1 MNINSKPIQ
10 VDIVSAEA
18 ALFSGKVSMV
28 IVSGALGEL
37 GIVHGHSPLLTKLK
51 PGHIRL
57 IGENPEKAEQQLIYV
72 SGGLLEVQPYTVT
85 ILAQVAVRGED
96 LDESAALAAKERAE
110 QMLKSREKGDFD
122 YSHATAELA
131 QAVAQLKT
139 IRDLRKKSKV

>member
-1 MNINSKPIQ
+1 MITNSKPIQ
-10 VDIVSAEA
+10 LDIVSAEA
-18 ALFSGKVSMV
+18 ELFSGSVAMV
-28 IVSGALGEL
+28 IVSGAMGEL

-51 PGHIRL
+51 PGHIR
-57 IGENPEKAEQQLIYV
+57 IFQENNEQQLIYV

-85 ILAQVAVRGED
+85 ILSQVAVRGED

-139 IRDLRKKSKV
+139 IRDLRKKAKV

>member
-1 MNINSKPIQ
+1 MMINSKPIQ
-10 VDIVSAEA
+10 LDIVSAEA
-18 ALFSGKVSMV
+18 ELFSGKVPMV
-28 IVSGALGEL
+28 IVSGALGDL

-51 PGHIRL
+51 PGHIRIL
-57 IGENPEKAEQQLIYV
+57 QENGESQLIYV

-85 ILAQVAVRGED
+85 ILAQIAVRGED

-110 QMLKSREKGDFD
+110 QMLQSREKGDFD

-139 IRDLRKKSKV
+139 IRDLRKKAKV

>member
-1 MNINSKPIQ
+1 MMINSKPIQ

-18 ALFSGKVSMV
+18 ELFSGQAAML

-51 PGHIRL
+51 PGHIRV
-57 IGENPEKAEQQLIYV
+57 IQENNEQQLIYV
-72 SGGLLEVQPYTVT
+72 SGGLLEVQPYSVT
-85 ILAQVAVRGED
+85 ILAQIAVRGEE

-110 QMLKSREKGDFD
+110 QMLKSRERADFD
-122 YSHATAELA
+122 YSVATTELA

-139 IRDLRKKSKV
+139 IRDLRKKAKV

>member
-1 MNINSKPIQ
+1 MITNSKPIQ
-10 VDIVSAEA
+10 LDIVSAEA
-18 ALFSGKVSMV
+18 ELFSGSVAMV
-28 IVSGALGEL
+28 IVSGAMGEL

-51 PGHIRL
+51 PGHIR
-57 IGENPEKAEQQLIYV
+57 IIQENNEQQLIYV

-110 QMLKSREKGDFD
+110 QMLKSREKGEFD

-131 QAVAQLKT
+131 QAIAQLKT

>member
-1 MNINSKPIQ
+1 MITNSKPIQ
-10 VDIVSAEA
+10 LDIVSAEA
-18 ALFSGKVSMV
+18 ELFSGSVAMV
-28 IVSGALGEL
+28 IVSGAMGEL

-51 PGHIRL
+51 PGHIR
-57 IGENPEKAEQQLIYV
+57 IIQENNEHQLIYV

-110 QMLKSREKGDFD
+110 QMLKSREKGEFD

-131 QAVAQLKT
+131 QAIAQLKT